1 MRPLH
6 VHHHRIAVYV
16 NRLLPHRVVAQATEG
31 WILPDIGPGSRI
43 TTIVKA
49 ANRIICFRKILY
61 DS

>member
-1 MRPLH
+1 MIEREREREILTLY
-6 VHHHRIAVYV
+6 RFI
-16 NRLLPHRVVAQATEG
+16 LG